1 MTSRRLSAVS
11 LYGFL
16 SLGIGMMLGCAH
28 AKPIDEDLGPEVS
41 GEMEQADA
49 VFLADQGSNKECGGD
64 SDCPSGEICYPQTE
78 RCMSNYPNPRMLDV
92 SLLDKA
98 ACKVVN
104 VYFAYDSTQ
113 IVEEAQKWLTYDV
126 HCLQGRGV
134 KAITLRGHADSRGT
148 DPYNKKLSVERA
160 DAVRTMLKSAGLDI
174 PIKIRGYGSKV
185 PMKAGRSEKD
195 YAFNRRVE
203 FVILRE
209 APATTTP

>member
-1 MTSRRLSAVS
+1 MTSRFTSLSLS
-11 LYGFL
+11 GLLSL
-16 SLGIGMMLGCAH
+16 SLGLMLSCAH
-28 AKPIDEDLGPEVS
+28 AKPVEEDLGPEVS
-41 GEMEQADA
+41 GDMEQADA
-49 VFLADQGSNKECGGD
+49 VFLANEGSNKECGGD
-64 SDCPSGEICYPQTE
+64 TDCPAGEICYPQTE
-78 RCMSNYPNPRMLDV
+78 RCMSNYPNPRMLDI

-104 VYFAYDSTQ
+104 VYFPFDSTQ
-113 IVEEAQKWLTYDV
+113 LVDEAQRWLQYDV

-134 KAITLRGHADSRGT
+134 KSLVLRGHADSRGT

-160 DAVRTMLKSAGLDI
+160 DSVRMMLQNAGLSI

-185 PMKAGRSEKD
+185 PMKAGKNEKD

-209 APATTTP
+209 QPATTTP